1 MTISY
6 KKLRKIFID
15 KDMKKKDSIEVMNI
29 NLYAVSKF
37 NREEDITID
46 ILVKICTVLDYSFDN
61 IMKVANT

>member
-1 MTISY
+1 
-6 KKLRKIFID
+6 
-15 KDMKKKDSIEVMNI
+15 MNI
-29 NLYAVSKF
+29 NLYTVNKL

>member
-37 NREEDITID
+37 NREGDITID